1 MFQLKLKK
9 TKKESHNQ
17 LDEFYR
23 SIKLKAQ
30 SQDTHKQADFF
41 DEKYR
46 FKSKDNKH
54 WVSTKIL
61 HTIDTF
67 KEATKK
73 IL

>member
-1 MFQLKLKK
+1 M
-9 TKKESHNQ
+9 
-17 LDEFYR
+17 DEFYR
-23 SIKLKAQ
+23 RIKLKAQ
-30 SQDTHKQADFF
+30 SQDTRKQADLF

-54 WVSTKIL
+54 WVCTKIL

-73 IL
+73 YFNKQLTKKTFIWQPN